1 MQGFFCFSM
10 VLCRRLRLTGE
21 PGSGSRGKKNKER
34 LISISLTNDRYLVE
48 VMLMFFSQE
57 ELEQERPFQ
66 ELQSVVPAQ
75 SEEYGDF
82 IVKYVHNMPSPLEEI
97 PGASLHPVSEV
108 YAVLYVPLAQ
118 IPPLEINSDS
128 YNSIPKCFTYM
139 DLNALGASGITRLHN
154 HPYLGLRGKGT
165 AVAVIDSGIDYQNPV
180 FSSPSGTRIACIW
193 DQSLPGDGDGM
204 APYGQVYMK
213 QDIDQAMEQENPL
226 AVVPSV
232 DTNGHGTMLAAAAA
246 GNLVPEENFS
256 GAAPEASLIVIK
268 LKPAKKYLKD
278 FYQLSQAEDVFQEDD
293 IMMGMAFAM
302 KCARAL
308 GMPLSIC
315 LGLGTSQGAHLGKSP
330 LSQYVDYSAGFAQV
344 SVSVAA
350 GNEGA
355 SRHHFAG
362 ALGNRRGEAV
372 AELRVGPGEEG
383 FTMEF
388 WGEPPEIYILSIQSP
403 TGETLEISSFLGTV
417 TQELSFVFVE
427 TKIYVN
433 YVSIERQTGNTL
445 VFFRF
450 VSTASGIWKIFVR
463 GRENQDVNFHIWLPV
478 EGLISGETYFLES
491 SLCTTVTSPGDSLES
506 MTVTAY
512 QYRDNSI
519 YLYASRGFMP
529 NGMVVPQLAA
539 PGVGIRIPL
548 LNGTYGEASGTSL
561 AAAQT
566 AGAAALM
573 FEWAIIR
580 KNQPNFTGTSVK
592 NYLQR
597 GARREDNY
605 PYPNKEWGYGR
616 VDLYHTFEL
625 LT

>member
-1 MQGFFCFSM
+1 
-10 VLCRRLRLTGE
+10 
-21 PGSGSRGKKNKER
+21 
-34 LISISLTNDRYLVE
+34 
-48 VMLMFFSQE
+48 MFFSQE
-57 ELEQERPFQ
+57 ELNQEIPLQEQ
-66 ELQSVVPAQ
+66 QSVVPAQ
-75 SEEYGDF
+75 SEEYANF
-82 IVKYVHNMPSPLEEI
+82 IVKYVQNMPSPLEEI
-97 PGASLHPVSEV
+97 PGASLYPVSEV
-108 YAVLYVPLAQ
+108 YGVLYVPLAQ
-118 IPPLEINSDS
+118 LSPLEINSDS
-128 YNSIPKCFTYM
+128 YNSIPKCYTYM

-154 HPYLGLRGKGT
+154 HPYLGLKGKGA

-193 DQSLPGDGDGM
+193 DQSLIGDGDGM
-204 APYGQVYMK
+204 APYGKVYMK
-213 QDIDQAMEQENPL
+213 QDIDHAMEQEKPL
-226 AVVPSV
+226 EAVPSV
-232 DTNGHGTMLAAAAA
+232 DTNGHGTMLAAVAA
-246 GNLVPEENFS
+246 GNLVPEEDFS

-268 LKPAKKYLKD
+268 LKHAKKYIKD
-278 FYQLSQAEDVFQEDD
+278 FYQMSQAEDVFQEDD

-330 LSQYVDYSAGFAQV
+330 LSQYVDYLAGFAQV

-362 ALGNRRGEAV
+362 TLGDRRGESV
-372 AELRVGPGEEG
+372 AELRVGPGEKG

-388 WGEPPEIYILSIQSP
+388 WGEPPEIYNLSIQSP
-403 TGETLEISSFLGTV
+403 TGENLEISSFLGTV

-427 TKIYVN
+427 TKISVN
-433 YVSIERQTGNTL
+433 YVAIERQTGNTL

-450 VSTASGIWKIFVR
+450 VSPASGIWKIFVR
-463 GRENQDVNFHIWLPV
+463 ERENHNINFHIWLPV
-478 EGLISGETYFLES
+478 EGLISDETYFLEPS
-491 SLCTTVTSPGDSLES
+491 PYTTVTSPGDSMES

-539 PGVGIRIPL
+539 PGVGIRVPL

-566 AGAAALM
+566 AGVAALM

-580 KNQPNFTGTSVK
+580 KNQPYFTGTSVK

-597 GARREDNY
+597 GARREENY
-605 PYPNKEWGYGR
+605 PYPNREWGYGR
-616 VDLYHTFEL
+616 MDLYHTFEL